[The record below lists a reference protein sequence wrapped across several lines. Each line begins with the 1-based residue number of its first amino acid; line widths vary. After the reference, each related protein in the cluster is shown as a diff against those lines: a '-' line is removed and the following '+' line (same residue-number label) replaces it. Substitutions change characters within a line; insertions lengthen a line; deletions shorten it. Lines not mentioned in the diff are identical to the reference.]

1 MVTPP
6 ERPMLHCSCITLA
19 YHPHEAQSHWLLLLL
34 IDCNVRLISQ
44 RAMAQPAAELQR
56 SRGELRV
63 RLRQLGARTA
73 LADLYQQ
80 GCLKARLPRHSSTAP
95 LEVVT
100 INTAGGLT
108 DGDDV
113 STTIQWDAASRGV
126 VTTQAA
132 ERIYHCR
139 DAPAHITTTL
149 VVNDNAIAAWLPQ
162 ETILFDRSQ
171 LERNTNIELGTDA
184 EFFGVESFV
193 FGRIAMQEVVRQGQV
208 FDRLR
213 LYQHGKLLFADV
225 LALGSADSVSIDAE
239 LQQPGVLGSAKCC
252 ATALYVGARNGTL
265 LAELRAI
272 IEASGARGGA
282 SDLGGVIVMRL
293 LAEDSRTLR
302 RVILKLYKA
311 CLGRSGLSEP
321 RVWHC

>member
-1 MVTPP
+1 
-6 ERPMLHCSCITLA
+6 
-19 YHPHEAQSHWLLLLL
+19 
-34 IDCNVRLISQ
+34 
-44 RAMAQPAAELQR
+44 MAQAAAELQR

-80 GCLKARLPRHSSTAP
+80 GCLKARLPQHVSTAP

-113 STTIQWDAASRGV
+113 STTVQWDAASRGV

-139 DAPAHITTTL
+139 DVPARINTTL
-149 VVNDNAIAAWLPQ
+149 TIAADATAAWLPQ
-162 ETILFDRSQ
+162 ETILFDHSR
-171 LERNTNIELGTDA
+171 LERSTTIDLGAAAT
-184 EFFGVESFV
+184 FFGVESFV
-193 FGRIAMQEVVRQGQV
+193 FGRIAMQEVVQQGQV
-208 FDRLR
+208 FDRLH
-213 LYQHGKLLFADV
+213 LYQHGKLLFADA
-225 LALGSADSVSIDAE
+225 LALGAADPVSIDTE

-252 ATALYVGARNGTL
+252 ATALYVSPLDATS
-265 LAELRAI
+265 LAELREI
-272 IEASGARGGA
+272 IAASDAVGGA
-282 SDLGGVIVMRL
+282 SNLDGVIVMRL

-302 RVILKLYKA
+302 RTILKLYNA
-311 CLGRSGLSEP
+311 CLGRSGFSEP